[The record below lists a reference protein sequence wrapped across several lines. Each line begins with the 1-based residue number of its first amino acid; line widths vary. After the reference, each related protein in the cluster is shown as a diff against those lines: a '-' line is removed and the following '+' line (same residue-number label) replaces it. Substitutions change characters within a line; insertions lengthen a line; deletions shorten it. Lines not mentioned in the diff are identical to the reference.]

1 MTRFSITELSL
12 SGLKLIHRQRLGDA
26 RGYLSRLFCG
36 NELAAAGWQKP
47 VAQIN
52 HTSTAL
58 QGTIRGIHYQTPP
71 HTEMKLVT
79 CIRGEVLDVAVDL
92 RTSSPTF
99 LKWQAQ
105 ILSADN
111 ANALLI
117 PEGFGHGFQTLVDDC
132 ELIYMHTEKYVPQCE
147 AAIRF
152 DDPVL
157 AINWPLSISEISE
170 RDKAHPLLTAQFKG
184 VKLQ

>member
-12 SGLKLIHRQRLGDA
+12 SGLKLIHRQSLGDA

-36 NELAAAGWQKP
+36 NELAAAGWHKP

-111 ANALLI
+111 ANALII
-117 PEGFGHGFQTLVDDC
+117 PEGFGHGFQTLVDNC
-132 ELIYMHTEKYVPQCE
+132 ELIYMHTESYAPQSE

-152 DDPVL
+152 DDPAL

>member
-12 SGLKLIHRQRLGDA
+12 SGLKLIHRQSLGDA

-36 NELAAAGWQKP
+36 NELAAAGWHKP

-79 CIRGEVLDVAVDL
+79 
-92 RTSSPTF
+92 
-99 LKWQAQ
+99 
-105 ILSADN
+105 
-111 ANALLI
+111 
-117 PEGFGHGFQTLVDDC
+117 
-132 ELIYMHTEKYVPQCE
+132 
-147 AAIRF
+147 
-152 DDPVL
+152 
-157 AINWPLSISEISE
+157 
-170 RDKAHPLLTAQFKG
+170 
-184 VKLQ
+184 